1 MSLIG
6 CLLIACTSHPHRH
19 YPVLLRQLPDISH
32 TPSRHPTDIPRH
44 MGEKELADQ
53 NESNQIFINSFHIIP
68 PTTQSH
74 PDNIQKVTQTTSDTS
89 QTSSR
94 NPTDTRKAGTQW
106 PIRVIGRRVN
116 SQLKQY
122 SLFFHWSFIS
132 WSGMIILQAVLR
144 ITQTPSW
151 YLSDTFQTPS
161 NLLMLALWR
170 ASVGKAVVEYDDT
183 KWVLTIVIPSIQSW
197 QYPGPIWQ
205 HPETLQTPS
214 KHYPITLVP
223 RT

>member
-144 ITQTPSW
+144 ITQTPS
-151 YLSDTFQTPS
+151 
-161 NLLMLALWR
+161 
-170 ASVGKAVVEYDDT
+170 
-183 KWVLTIVIPSIQSW
+183 
-197 QYPGPIWQ
+197 
-205 HPETLQTPS
+205 
-214 KHYPITLVP
+214 
-223 RT
+223 